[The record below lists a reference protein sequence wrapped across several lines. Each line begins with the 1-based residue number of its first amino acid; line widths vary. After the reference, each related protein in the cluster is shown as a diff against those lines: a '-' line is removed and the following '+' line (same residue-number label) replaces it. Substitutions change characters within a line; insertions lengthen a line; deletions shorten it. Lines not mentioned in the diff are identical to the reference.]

1 MAGVG
6 QGKNPKLFVRTI
18 IYGVKKMEEI
28 PLGIKERTIKRMTK
42 LKRIHV
48 NMHHIRYNK
57 KHGTNK
63 PVITVKS
70 SGSNTYGHSVEIKGP
85 SKVIYSPNKPLS
97 CGARVWIE
105 TRSEINIE

>member
-1 MAGVG
+1 
-6 QGKNPKLFVRTI
+6 
-18 IYGVKKMEEI
+18 
-28 PLGIKERTIKRMTK
+28 MTQSSTN

-48 NMHHIRYNK
+48 NMHHIRHNK

-85 SKVIYSPNKPLS
+85 SKVIYSPDKPLS

-105 TRSEINIE
+105 LETNNVDVELITRKP

>member
-1 MAGVG
+1 
-6 QGKNPKLFVRTI
+6 
-18 IYGVKKMEEI
+18 
-28 PLGIKERTIKRMTK
+28 MTQSSTN

-48 NMHHIRYNK
+48 NMHHIRHNK

-85 SKVIYSPNKPLS
+85 SKVIYSPDKPLS